1 MGFDLA
7 SIIGNV
13 ASGIVSPITTAI
25 TRHQEIAAAEHDADL
40 KAVQA
45 QGDRQAELIKQ
56 GLAADATWELES
68 LKAGA
73 GWARNFEL
81 YVLSIPAV
89 MCFIPTMQ
97 PYVKAGFDALAGTPA
112 WFQTAFLTVYLANYG
127 IRLWRRQQSDT

>member
-1 MGFDLA
+1 MSIADLITGA
-7 SIIGNV
+7 V
-13 ASGIVSPITTAI
+13 SGIISPVTTAI
-25 TRHQEIAAAEHDADL
+25 TRHQEIAAAQHDADL

-45 QGDRQAELIKQ
+45 QGDRQADLIKQ

-81 YVLSIPAV
+81 YVISIPAIL
-89 MCFIPTMQ
+89 CFT
-97 PYVKAGFDALAGTPA
+97 PYAYIVKNGFAALAQTPG
-112 WFQTAFLTVYLANYG
+112 WFQTAFLTIYLANYG